1 MPFLVPRIY
10 AYSNDNHDDDAILS
24 KNILPAQCLTPETT
38 EFADVVD
45 EIYKPA
51 SPKMWL
57 KDVF

>member
-1 MPFLVPRIY
+1 MMLYTV
-10 AYSNDNHDDDAILS
+10 
-24 KNILPAQCLTPETT
+24 KNILLAQCLAPETT

-57 KDVF
+57 KDVFWFNVFIGQPWQELNQ